1 MRGKFRWNMNFHIE
15 IGFFIPP
22 SGHEFQ
28 FQSIKIL
35 WVNKTFFFC
44 CCCSMRIFFA
54 CVCLWVVW
62 AVYAI
67 LYIIMLEF
75 FMMNQREKQKCMQKA
90 SKKIK
95 FFQFITESSFHSN
108 FGLIKIVESCVRNS
122 TSNFLRIQH
131 RFRAC
136 KHRWRMRSHSHMH
149 YQSLRWWVQ
158 LEWWWPDA
166 PHAYLD

>member
-1 MRGKFRWNMNFHIE
+1 MNFNSNLLKFY
-15 IGFFIPP
+15 GLTKPFFLLLLLLN
-22 SGHEFQ
+22 EN
-28 FQSIKIL
+28 IL
-35 WVNKTFFFC
+35 
-44 CCCSMRIFFA
+44 
-54 CVCLWVVW
+54 CVCVCVCEWVW

-108 FGLIKIVESCVRNS
+108 FGFIKIVESCVRNS

-158 LEWWWPDA
+158 LE
-166 PHAYLD
+166 